1 MLKMPLDQ
9 VLAKLK
15 DKTGLSEEELS
26 KKLQQKMD
34 QLSGLISKEGAA
46 HIVANELGVTLFE
59 QISGKVKIKDLLEGM
74 RDFEVVGKPV
84 RIFETKQFTTA
95 DGREGQVCSF
105 ILGDDTATIRVAAWN
120 AQADLLGKA
129 KEKETIIKITGGYLK
144 TNQGKVELHVNDRA
158 TVELD
163 PKGIQVNLI
172 EGAGAPSQQYPAA
185 IRKPINDVKDG
196 DENVELLGTI
206 VQVFDPRFF
215 EVCPQCQ
222 KRVRAKDGV
231 FSCDSHLQVE
241 PAYSFLVSFFLD
253 DGTNNMRVTC
263 FRNSATRLCNIQEQQ
278 FLKYRE
284 DPYSFDAI
292 KTELLGQIVKVVGR
306 AKKNDMFDRVEFT
319 ANLIFPEPDPKG
331 ELKK

>member
-144 TNQGKVELHVNDRA
+144 TNQGKVELHINDRA

-172 EGAGAPSQQYPAA
+172 EGAGAPSQQ
-185 IRKPINDVKDG
+185 
-196 DENVELLGTI
+196 LGTI